1 MKRAVLF
8 FMFCICTS
16 HAKLVINIDQG
27 NFSQIPIAL
36 SDIKGE
42 SFYEDKIGTQIY
54 EVINNDLLSC
64 GLFKLLN
71 KKSFLQRYD
80 TLKQGVHFSEW
91 RLIKAD
97 NLCVA
102 KIKQISNDKIKIEFR
117 LYDTVREIQLDGQSY
132 TGNIDEWRRI
142 AHKISDV
149 IYKKLTGDEGYFD
162 TKIVY
167 VSRQQNGKKRTEK
180 IAMMDQDGHNHTF
193 LTDGKSL
200 VLTPRFS
207 PDMKYLTYL
216 DYANHLPRVYL
227 LDLITKAKYIVGN
240 FTGMTFAPRFSP
252 DSKKII
258 MSYAHEGNTSLFEMN
273 LETRKIKRLTFSP
286 VIDTSPC
293 YSPDGKYIVF
303 NSDRNGQPHLYVM
316 SARGGSPKR
325 ISYGKGSYR
334 TPVWSP
340 RGDLIAFTKIY
351 QGEFY
356 IGVMNIDGS
365 GERLITKGYLVEGPA
380 WSSNGR
386 IIMFTREEQKGVPQL
401 HTIDLTGYHEKK
413 LLTMNNAVQGF
424 WSTPLQ

>member
-1 MKRAVLF
+1 MSGR
-8 FMFCICTS
+8 
-16 HAKLVINIDQG
+16 ININQG
-27 NFSQIPIAL
+27 NFTPIPIAL
-36 SDIKGE
+36 PDIKGE
-42 SFYEDKIGTQIY
+42 SFYEDNIGRQIHA
-54 EVINNDLLSC
+54 VISKDLQEC
-64 GLFKLLN
+64 GLFRLLE
-71 KKSFLQRYD
+71 KKSFLQRHD

-97 NLCVA
+97 NLCFIT
-102 KIKQISNDKIKIEFR
+102 IKQISVEQIRVEFR
-117 LYDTVREIQLDGQSY
+117 IYDTVREVQLEAQAY
-132 TGNIDEWRRI
+132 TGNIANLRRMS
-142 AHKISDV
+142 HKIADV

-162 TKIVY
+162 TKITY
-167 VSRQQNGKKRTEK
+167 VSRQENGNKRTEK
-180 IAMMDQDGHNHTF
+180 IAIMDQDGHNHEF
-193 LTDGKSL
+193 ITDGKSL

-216 DYANHLPRVYL
+216 DYAHKLPRVYL
-227 LDLITKAKYIVGN
+227 LDLQSKIKYIVGN
-240 FTGMTFAPRFSP
+240 FSGMTFAPRFSP

-273 LETRKIKRLTFSP
+273 LETRKIRRLTFSP

-293 YSPDGKYIVF
+293 YSPDGKNIVF
-303 NSDRNGQPHLYVM
+303 NSDRNGQPHLYIM
-316 SARGGSPKR
+316 SSSGGTPKR

-334 TPVWSP
+334 SPVWSP

-356 IGVMNIDGS
+356 IGVMNIDGT

-386 IIMFTREEQKGVPQL
+386 MILFTRQERKGIPQL

-413 LLTMNNAVQGF
+413 LTTVDNAVQGF
-424 WSTPLQ
+424 WSVPLN